1 MPPSIL
7 AAAQDMKRAT
17 GFGCILCAVT
27 QTTSAG
33 RPARLSPVA
42 AQGRRRRELS
52 SRKRAVLRTSDLVC
66 TVRVKSQ
73 RLDRQSTGRANCS
86 SSSDEVSEPPRRP
99 APRICVDLIRL
110 IIGFR
115 AMDGLSLP
123 LLLHRDRPACRQLSL
138 LTVATVAFGAA
149 CAGT

>member
-1 MPPSIL
+1 
-7 AAAQDMKRAT
+7 MKRAA

-86 SSSDEVSEPPRRP
+86 SSSDEVSEPLGGQHR
-99 APRICVDLIRL
+99 
-110 IIGFR
+110 GF
-115 AMDGLSLP
+115 A
-123 LLLHRDRPACRQLSL
+123 
-138 LTVATVAFGAA
+138 
-149 CAGT
+149 